1 MSYQTRNIIT
11 LSVLLLLVL
20 AISGY
25 WIFISYPNEIKVA
38 MGVLDKSTKLI
49 DQRREMDDD
58 LRRVQGI
65 LKESAAKLANLDKQI
80 VSRVSPQDT
89 YRYLNEILRRIGILD
104 FDMQFTGARTFDN
117 FGYNIYRLSGEG
129 DFSKIFHFVYYLEN
143 GPFIYKV
150 RNLSLRGVESGS
162 SAALAMPFDV
172 EIWAYFATVD
182 ELPSI
187 QRTLNDVSQPR
198 IGNPFKPIIKRSL
211 PANTRGL
218 IEVERAALRAIVPG
232 KAIIADHKGNIHAIR
247 EGDEVYLG
255 YLTRINPEMG
265 TCEFSLNKG
274 GAARRFVLKLKF

>member
-89 YRYLNEILRRIGILD
+89 YRYLNQILRRIGILD
-104 FDMQFTGARTFDN
+104 FDMQFTGARTFDS
-117 FGYNIYRLSGEG
+117 FGYNIYRLTGDG
-129 DFSKIFHFVYYLEN
+129 DFS
-143 GPFIYKV
+143 
-150 RNLSLRGVESGS
+150 
-162 SAALAMPFDV
+162 
-172 EIWAYFATVD
+172 
-182 ELPSI
+182 
-187 QRTLNDVSQPR
+187 
-198 IGNPFKPIIKRSL
+198 
-211 PANTRGL
+211 
-218 IEVERAALRAIVPG
+218 
-232 KAIIADHKGNIHAIR
+232 
-247 EGDEVYLG
+247 
-255 YLTRINPEMG
+255 
-265 TCEFSLNKG
+265 
-274 GAARRFVLKLKF
+274 